1 MSFRITKIHLISIA
15 LFSAFFFVF
24 LFNVN
29 GASAA
34 GLSFFVDSSYD
45 KFQRSSLS
53 ASLLYSSNKAEFY
66 IEDSYLSTLGGFSR
80 DRLDEQIQALA
91 SIFDNQIYNNLTR
104 TFGLEWTPGIDGNP
118 KLTILFIQMKTG
130 IGGFFRVEDEQSV
143 GFVSNSNEREM
154 VYLNIDFLKEQKRV
168 SSFLAHEFQHVIN
181 YNQKNRLRRVADE
194 LWFNEMLSEIAPA
207 IAGLDSEYEGSN
219 VEARIEQFLNA
230 PTDPLMLWEGKSE
243 DYGVVNILAQYMY
256 DKYGSQF
263 FTLLEQ
269 TSKTGEEAINEAL
282 TTMGKQERF
291 LDVFKNWVVTVMLN
305 NCNVIPQNTYCYKNS
320 NLSADNLKIR
330 FNINMGSG
338 DEFSTS
344 DSVYPWQ
351 GQWFKYE
358 RVFKDVRPSDHIFV
372 LEFSVL
378 ENVDFLVPYV
388 VFPKAG
394 SPQIFF
400 ASFQNKNAKF
410 FVEDFGYKINKVV
423 IMPMVVSSELNNPR
437 VFVIKAHV
445 SETIPQDAIN
455 SNPDDTPFEL
465 PQSITSLDLNIP
477 DGALIRAQGDMR
489 VFTTKGNYKR
499 WIQSAEIMD
508 MYGHLRWEDIIEVS
522 QNTLDEY
529 LISNAVRFAGDPKV
543 YVIDSNNR
551 KTWIKTEQEFI
562 SLGYSFNMVYEI
574 NEREFNF
581 YQ

>member
-1 MSFRITKIHLISIA
+1 MVIKIRKFYIVYIT
-15 LFSAFFFVF
+15 LFSALF
-24 LFNVN
+24 LILVLNVN
-29 GASAA
+29 PAYAA
-34 GLSFFVDSSYD
+34 TQFFVDPAYD
-45 KFQRSSLS
+45 KLHRSSIG
-53 ASLLYSSNKAEFY
+53 ASQLYSGNKVEFY

-80 DRLDEQIQALA
+80 DRLDEDIEAL
-91 SIFDNQIYNNLTR
+91 SDTFDNQIYNTLTR
-104 TFGLEWTPGIDGNP
+104 TFGLEWTPGIDNNP
-118 KLTILFIQMKTG
+118 KLTVLLVQMKEG
-130 IGGFFRVEDEQSV
+130 IGGFFRVEDELALKNAL
-143 GFVSNSNEREM
+143 NSNEREM
-154 VYLNIDFLKEQKRV
+154 VYLNIDYIKEHQRIA
-168 SSFLAHEFQHVIN
+168 SFLAHEFQHVIN
-181 YNQKNRLRRVADE
+181 FNQKNRLRQIADE
-194 LWFNEMLSEIAPA
+194 LWFNEMLSEIAPT
-207 IAGLDSEYEGSN
+207 IAGLDAEYSGSN
-219 VEARIEQFLNA
+219 VEARVGQFLSA

-243 DYGVVNILAQYMY
+243 DYGIVNIFAQYMY
-256 DKYGSQF
+256 GRYGSQF

-269 TSKTGEEAINEAL
+269 TSKTGEDAINEAL
-282 TTMGKQERF
+282 TAMGKQERF
-291 LDVFKNWVVTVMLN
+291 LDIFKNWVVTVMLN
-305 NCNVIPQNTYCYKNS
+305 NCNVIPQNTYCYQNP

-330 FNINMGSG
+330 FNLDMGSG
-338 DEFSTS
+338 DEFSNT

-351 GQWFKYE
+351 GQWFRYE
-358 RVFKDVRPSDHIFV
+358 RVLEDTRPLDHIFI

-378 ENVDFLVPYV
+378 ENVEFLVPYV
-388 VFPKAG
+388 VFPKTG

-529 LISNAVRFAGDPKV
+529 TNSNVVRFANDPKV
-543 YVIDSNNR
+543 YS
-551 KTWIKTEQEFI
+551 
-562 SLGYSFNMVYEI
+562 
-574 NEREFNF
+574 
-581 YQ
+581 

>member
-34 GLSFFVDSSYD
+34 GLSFFVYSSYD

-66 IEDSYLSTLGGFSR
+66 VEDSYLSTLGGFSR

-263 FTLLEQ
+263 FTLLDQ

-305 NCNVIPQNTYCYKNS
+305 NCNVIPQNTYCYQNP

-330 FNINMGSG
+330 FNLDMGSG
-338 DEFSTS
+338 DEFSNT

-351 GQWFKYE
+351 GQWFRYE
-358 RVFKDVRPSDHIFV
+358 RVLEDTRPLDHIFI

-378 ENVDFLVPYV
+378 ENVEFLVPYV
-388 VFPKAG
+388 VFPKTG

-529 LISNAVRFAGDPKV
+529 TNSNVVRFANDPKV
-543 YVIDSNNR
+543 YS
-551 KTWIKTEQEFI
+551 
-562 SLGYSFNMVYEI
+562 
-574 NEREFNF
+574 
-581 YQ
+581 